1 MFIQNY
7 IKEKIL
13 RIAQQS
19 KAASR
24 RLSNLSTK
32 IKNDSL
38 QFMADI
44 LEERSGFILDANSKD
59 IQQARENGL
68 SSAFIDRLTLN
79 NTRIME
85 MSKGLRDV
93 AVLPDPVGEVVRM
106 WRRPNGLQIGKIR
119 TPIGVIGIIYE
130 SRPNVTVD
138 AAALCI
144 KSGNAVILRG
154 GSEAINSNIA
164 IANLL
169 SDAGK
174 TRGLP
179 DNSIQLIDVIERE
192 AVLEML
198 KLDTCIDLIIP
209 RGGHSLI
216 RTVVKNSTIP
226 VIKHDKGLCHVYIDS
241 EADLEMGERIAFN
254 AKVQR
259 PSVCNAMETLLVHK
273 DIARRFLPPMIKK
286 FKEAKVEI
294 RGCSKTKA
302 IVTDIENATDEDWDA
317 EYLDL
322 ILSIKIVDG
331 IDEAIEHITRH
342 GSMLS
347 EAIFRGDCNHELQER
362 LEIFKR
368 SGRSF
373 CFCQCLYKVY
383 GWWSVWSRSRNGYK
397 YTEAPLQRTNGTGG
411 VDINQIYYFW
421 RWTDKGINYAHR
433 NHGGNI

>member
-1 MFIQNY
+1 MR
-7 IKEKIL
+7 EKIL
-13 RIAQQS
+13 KIAGQA

-24 RLSNLSTK
+24 KLSNLSTK

-38 QFMADI
+38 LFMADI
-44 LEERSGFILDANSKD
+44 LEERIAFILDANSKD
-59 IQQARENGL
+59 IQHARENGL

-216 RTVVKNSTIP
+216 RTVVENSTIP

-259 PSVCNAMETLLVHK
+259 PSVCNAMETLLIHK
-273 DIARRFLPPMIKK
+273 DIARIFLPPMIKK

-302 IVTDIENATDEDWDA
+302 IVSDIKNATDEDWDT

-347 EAIFRGDCNHELQER
+347 EAI
-362 LEIFKR
+362 
-368 SGRSF
+368 
-373 CFCQCLYKVY
+373 V
-383 GWWSVWSRSRNGYK
+383 
-397 YTEAPLQRTNGTGG
+397 T
-411 VDINQIYYFW
+411 
-421 RWTDKGINYAHR
+421 INYKNAWR
-433 NHGGNI
+433 FLREVDAASVFVNASTRFTDGGQFGLGAEMGISTQKLHCRGPMGLEELTSIKYIIFGDGQVRE

>member
-347 EAIFRGDCNHELQER
+347 EAIVTMNYKNAWRFLREVDAASVFVNASTRFTDGGQFGLGAEMGISTQKLHCRGPMGLEELT
-362 LEIFKR
+362 
-368 SGRSF
+368 ST
-373 CFCQCLYKVY
+373 
-383 GWWSVWSRSRNGYK
+383 K
-397 YTEAPLQRTNGTGG
+397 YIVFGDG
-411 VDINQIYYFW
+411 QI
-421 RWTDKGINYAHR
+421 RE
-433 NHGGNI
+433 

>member
-1 MFIQNY
+1 M
-7 IKEKIL
+7 KEKIL

-38 QFMADI
+38 LFMADI
-44 LEERSGFILDANSKD
+44 LEERIAFILDANSKD
-59 IQQARENGL
+59 IQHARENGL

-79 NTRIME
+79 NARIME

-169 SDAGK
+169 SYAGK

-209 RGGHSLI
+209 RGGHGLI
-216 RTVVKNSTIP
+216 RTVVENSAIP

-273 DIARRFLPPMIKK
+273 DIARIFLPPMIKK

-302 IVTDIENATDEDWDA
+302 IVSDIKNATDEDWDT

-347 EAIFRGDCNHELQER
+347 EAI
-362 LEIFKR
+362 
-368 SGRSF
+368 
-373 CFCQCLYKVY
+373 V
-383 GWWSVWSRSRNGYK
+383 
-397 YTEAPLQRTNGTGG
+397 T
-411 VDINQIYYFW
+411 
-421 RWTDKGINYAHR
+421 INYKNAWR
-433 NHGGNI
+433 FL

>member
-1 MFIQNY
+1 MR
-7 IKEKIL
+7 EKIL
-13 RIAQQS
+13 KIAGQA

-24 RLSNLSTK
+24 KLSNLSTK

-38 QFMADI
+38 LFMADI
-44 LEERSGFILDANSKD
+44 LEERIAFILDANSKD
-59 IQQARENGL
+59 IQHARENGL

-198 KLDTCIDLIIP
+198 KLDTYIDLIIP

-216 RTVVKNSTIP
+216 RTVVENSAIP

-273 DIARRFLPPMIKK
+273 DIAGRFLPPMIKK

-302 IVTDIENATDEDWDA
+302 IVSDIKNATDEDWDT

-347 EAIFRGDCNHELQER
+347 EAI
-362 LEIFKR
+362 
-368 SGRSF
+368 
-373 CFCQCLYKVY
+373 V
-383 GWWSVWSRSRNGYK
+383 
-397 YTEAPLQRTNGTGG
+397 T
-411 VDINQIYYFW
+411 
-421 RWTDKGINYAHR
+421 INYKNAWR
-433 NHGGNI
+433 FLREVDAASVFVNASTRFTDGGQFGLGAEMGISTQKLHCRGPMGLEELTSIKYIIFGDGQIRE